1 MVKRKKAVS
10 KKKSV
15 KYKGRSPSGKSK
27 ASKVLKLKRL
37 KIAKKKQKPSFFRL
51 IGVKKK

>member
-1 MVKRKKAVS
+1 MAKRKKAAS
-10 KKKSV
+10 KKKIA

-37 KIAKKKQKPSFFRL
+37 VKTKKKRKPSFLRM
-51 IGVKKK
+51 IGMKR

>member
-1 MVKRKKAVS
+1 MVKRKKAVR
-10 KKKSV
+10 KKKPV

-37 KIAKKKQKPSFFRL
+37 VKTKKKRKPSFFRM
-51 IGVKKK
+51 IGMKK